1 MTARMDLFDVPT
13 LMIAAQRLLRA
24 GRYAE
29 AVSLFRRLV
38 ERQPDNAKLHVE
50 LAHALLTLGQYTEG
64 WREFRW
70 RARRA
75 LPIPEWDG
83 RALHSERVLLDAE
96 QGAGDC
102 IQCVRYAPLVAARG
116 GRPVIAAWRGLGPLL
131 ATADGV
137 ADVVAAGADGGAAY
151 RAALFDLPL
160 LFGTTLETIP
170 NAVPYLTPPDAA
182 AAERWRARLV
192 GPGLKVGLCWQGNP
206 EHPRDRERSLPFVL
220 LKPLFSVPG
229 VRFFGLQVGEATGQA
244 RGLGAA
250 PFENLAAALDDD
262 RNRFV
267 EAAAAV
273 ANLDLVIT
281 VDTALAHLAGALA
294 RPVWILLSFV
304 PDWRWLLEREDSPW
318 YPTAR
323 LFRQPALGA
332 WRPVM
337 VRVREA
343 LAALA
348 ATA

>member
-1 MTARMDLFDVPT
+1 MDPFDVPT
-13 LMIAAQRLLRA
+13 VMIAAQRLLRA

-29 AVSLFRRLV
+29 AVSLFRRLI
-38 ERQPDNAKLHVE
+38 ERQPDNAKLRVE
-50 LAHALLTLGQYTEG
+50 LAHALLTLGQFAEG

-70 RARRA
+70 RPRRT
-75 LPIPEWDG
+75 LPIREWDG
-83 RALHSERVLLDAE
+83 RALRGERVLLDAE

-131 ATADGV
+131 ATVDGV
-137 ADVVAAGADGGAAY
+137 ADVVAAGTDGGAAY
-151 RAALFDLPL
+151 GAALFDLPL
-160 LFGTTLETIP
+160 LFGTALETIP
-170 NAVPYLTPPDAA
+170 NAVPYLKPPDSAA
-182 AAERWRARLV
+182 VERWRARFA

-206 EHPRDRERSLPFVL
+206 EHPRDRERSLPFAM
-220 LKPLFSVPG
+220 LKPLLGVPG
-229 VRFFGLQVGEATGQA
+229 ARFFGLQAGDAAGQA

-250 PFENLAAALDDD
+250 PFESLAGELADD

-267 EAAAAV
+267 EAAAVV

-294 RPVWILLSFV
+294 KPVWILLSFV

-332 WRPVM
+332 WRPAIA
-337 VRVREA
+337 RVREA

-348 ATA
+348 AG

>member
-1 MTARMDLFDVPT
+1 MDPFDVPT
-13 LMIAAQRLLRA
+13 VMIAAQRLLRA
-24 GRYAE
+24 SRYAE
-29 AVSLFRRLV
+29 AVSLFRRLI
-38 ERQPDNAKLHVE
+38 ERQPDNAKLHIE
-50 LAHALLTLGQYTEG
+50 LAHALLVLGRFEEG

-70 RARRA
+70 RARRT
-75 LPIPEWDG
+75 LPILEWDG
-83 RALHSERVLLDAE
+83 RALGGERVLLDAE

-102 IQCVRYAPLVAARG
+102 IQCARYVPLVAARG

-131 ATADGV
+131 ATVEGIAE
-137 ADVVAAGADGGAAY
+137 VVPAGADGGAAY

-160 LFGTTLETIP
+160 LFGTTLATIP

-182 AAERWRARLV
+182 AVERWRARLA

-206 EHPRDRERSLPFVL
+206 EHPRDRERSLPFAM
-220 LKPLFSVPG
+220 LKPLLAVPG
-229 VRFFGLQVGEATGQA
+229 VRFFGLQVGEAAGQA
-244 RGLGAA
+244 HGIGSA
-250 PFENLAAALDDD
+250 PFESLANELEDD

-267 EAAAAV
+267 EAAAVV

-323 LFRQPALGA
+323 LFRQSALGA
-332 WRPVM
+332 WRPV
-337 VRVREA
+337 VNRVRDA
-343 LAALA
+343 LAARA
-348 ATA
+348 GTTAG